1 MRLLPL
7 RLLVFCLAAFIC
19 EAHAADFKIAAPCEA
34 QMLRAARLYQIPV
47 NVLYAVGLTESAR
60 GSRLE
65 PFAINV
71 EGQAYFSST
80 LAEALHK
87 VRMAQA
93 RGAKLIDIGCMQI
106 NHHYHG
112 KKFAS
117 LELMFDSARNVE
129 YGAKFLV
136 ELKAREGSWTKAV
149 ARYHAGPGNEPA
161 QRRYICS
168 VIRNMVAVGLGQW
181 TEGAKNFCAA
191 GPLTNR

>member
-1 MRLLPL
+1 MKPLLWRLVALC
-7 RLLVFCLAAFIC
+7 LLAFIC
-19 EAHAADFKIAAPCEA
+19 EAQAGEVKIAAPCEA
-34 QMLRAARLYQIPV
+34 QMTRAARHYQIPV

-71 EGQAYFSST
+71 EGQAQFSSS
-80 LAEALHK
+80 LAEALQK
-87 VRMAQA
+87 VRAAQA

-106 NHHYHG
+106 NHYFHG
-112 KKFAS
+112 KQFPS
-117 LELMFDSARNVE
+117 LEAMFEPARNVD

-136 ELKAREGSWTKAV
+136 ELKTREGSWTKAV

-161 QRRYICS
+161 QRRYVCS

-181 TEGAKNFCAA
+181 TDGAKNFCGSMA
-191 GPLTNR
+191 LRIH